1 MGYSQAFQAHLDG
14 RATTIARA
22 YAVWRKDGV
31 TLGFTDHDRDLS
43 FEGILFRADSGIT
56 AKALVQATGLSVDNT
71 EAFGALSHEAI
82 REEDILAGRYDG
94 AEVTGWLVNWQDVGL
109 REVSF
114 RGSFGEITRGNGA
127 FTAELRGMSEALN
140 RPQGRIYHAR
150 CSAVLGD
157 ASCGIDP
164 GLPAHGA
171 EVAVLAQEEG
181 VTFSLVNP
189 GGFGDRW
196 FEKGRFRVLTGP
208 AAGLLGV
215 VKVDRAQ
222 GAFRA
227 VELWQS
233 LGIAPL
239 PGDLVRLAAGCDKRV
254 ETCRAKFGNLMN
266 FRGFPDIPG
275 DDWSMSYPGGT
286 EPMDGGS
293 RRS

>member
-1 MGYSQAFQAHLDG
+1 MSYSQAFQAHLDSG
-14 RATTIARA
+14 ATTIARA
-22 YAVWRKDGV
+22 YALRRKDGV

-43 FEGILFRADSGIT
+43 FDGIVFRADSGMT
-56 AKALVQATGLSVDNT
+56 AKALVQSTGLSVDNT

-82 REEDILAGRYDG
+82 REEDIVAGRYDG
-94 AEVTGWLVNWQDVGL
+94 AEVTGWQVNWADVAL

-114 RGSFGEITRGNGA
+114 RGTLGEITRRGGA
-127 FTAELRGMSEALN
+127 FTAELRGLSEALN

-150 CSAVLGD
+150 CAAVLGD
-157 ASCGIDP
+157 RACGVNLAAP
-164 GLPAHGA
+164 GYSA
-171 EVAVLAQEEG
+171 EVPVAALGDAVSFTVVG
-181 VTFSLVNP
+181 P
-189 GGFGDRW
+189 GGFADRW
-196 FEKGRFRVLTGP
+196 FEKGRLTVISGP
-208 AAGLLGV
+208 AAGLVGV
-215 VKVDRAQ
+215 VKVDRVR
-222 GAFRA
+222 GTDRV

-239 PGDLVRLAAGCDKRV
+239 PGDLIRLEAGCDKRV
-254 ETCRAKFGNLMN
+254 ETCRTRFANLLN